1 MRNEER
7 HRAVAQRLM
16 DSARKVAMMTLVALS
31 ALSVSPVSDAK
42 ETERVEGAAGVAAV
56 VEAAKPVSSVK
67 PAEFVS
73 STGVKPV
80 LPGAEEAHSR
90 FDEAW
95 PQTGRDWMRLDR
107 DVDLRVKRMT
117 LSELDVLMKKAEEGA
132 PLAQTMLGLVFREGT
147 DRSALSGAGAT
158 GGLASLRSNMDN
170 AQALKWLGKAAEQGY
185 PMAQAE
191 IGEMYYRGHGVMRD
205 IDQAIAWTELAARV
219 DYPRAQLNLV
229 QMKLFKATETADP
242 EKTLEGIKG
251 LAGEAINAI
260 RGAGSASGMR

>member
-16 DSARKVAMMTLVALS
+16 RSARTVAMMTMVALS

-42 ETERVEGAAGVAAV
+42 EAERAYGIAAGAETAKAV
-56 VEAAKPVSSVK
+56 PLVK
-67 PAEFVS
+67 PAEFFS

-107 DVDLRVKRMT
+107 DVDLRIKRMT

-219 DYPRAQLNLV
+219 DYPRVQLNLV
-229 QMKLFKATETADP
+229 QMKLFKATETGDP

-251 LAGEAINAI
+251 LAGEAMSAI
-260 RGAGSASGMR
+260 RGAGAASGMR

>member
-16 DSARKVAMMTLVALS
+16 HSARTVAMMTLVALS

-42 ETERVEGAAGVAAV
+42 EAERADGMAAGAETVKAV
-56 VEAAKPVSSVK
+56 PLVK

-73 STGVKPV
+73 SAGVKPV

-90 FDEAW
+90 FDEVW

-107 DVDLRVKRMT
+107 DVDLRIKRMT

-132 PLAQTMLGLVFREGT
+132 PLAQTMLGLVLREGT

-185 PMAQAE
+185 PMAQVE

-229 QMKLFKATETADP
+229 QMKLFKATETASP
-242 EKTLEGIKG
+242 EQTLENIKG
-251 LAGEAINAI
+251 LAGEAMNAI
-260 RGAGSASGMR
+260 RSAGSASGMR

>member
-16 DSARKVAMMTLVALS
+16 HSARTVAMMTMVALS
-31 ALSVSPVSDAK
+31 ALSVSHVSDAK
-42 ETERVEGAAGVAAV
+42 EAERADGMAAGAETAKAV
-56 VEAAKPVSSVK
+56 PLVK

-107 DVDLRVKRMT
+107 DVDLRIKRMT

-132 PLAQTMLGLVFREGT
+132 PLAQTMLGLVLREGT
-147 DRSALSGAGAT
+147 DRSALSGTGAT
-158 GGLASLRSNMDN
+158 GGVATLRSNMDN
-170 AQALKWLGKAAEQGY
+170 TQALKWLGKAAEQGY

-229 QMKLFKATETADP
+229 QMKLFKATETTGP
-242 EKTLEGIKG
+242 EQTLENIKG
-251 LAGEAINAI
+251 LAGEAMNAI
-260 RGAGSASGMR
+260 RSAGSASGMR

>member
-1 MRNEER
+1 MYNKER
-7 HRAVAQRLM
+7 YRQIAQRLM
-16 DSARKVAMMTLVALS
+16 ASARS
-31 ALSVSPVSDAK
+31 
-42 ETERVEGAAGVAAV
+42 AAV
-56 VEAAKPVSSVK
+56 VSLGVLATLAVNPISDARAQANAGVSVEADALGRPDT
-67 PAEFVS
+67 FVS
-73 STGVKPV
+73 SMGVKPV
-80 LPGAEEAHSR
+80 LPGADASHAR
-90 FDEAW
+90 FDDAW

-107 DVDLRVKRMT
+107 DVDLRIKRIT
-117 LSELDVLMKKAEEGA
+117 LNELDAIMKKAEDGS

-170 AQALKWLGKAAEQGY
+170 GQALKWLGKAAEQGY
-185 PMAQAE
+185 PMAQVE

-242 EKTLEGIKG
+242 GKTLEGIKG
-251 LAGEAINAI
+251 LAGEAMNAI
-260 RGAGSASGMR
+260 RSAGSASGMR